1 MVYTDTASHGKAS
14 DRPQRAYRVTPAITA
29 RDPSSEKALRRFARP
44 GKASGRASWAR
55 EQPHH
60 EKPSVKRTRAT
71 LAAACKA
78 RQREHM
84 SD

>member
-14 DRPQRAYRVTPAITA
+14 DRPQRGDRVTPAIVA
-29 RDPSSEKALRRFARP
+29 RDPSNDTALRRRARS
-44 GKASGRASWAR
+44 GKASGARARA
-55 EQPHH
+55 HH
-60 EKPSVKRTRAT
+60 EKPSVTRTRAT
-71 LAAACKA
+71 LAACKA